1 MNQTP
6 VPRISPSPLLEV
18 CGVVKSYATPQGR
31 LQILKGVDISLAP
44 GETLALMGESG
55 SGKSTV
61 LNLAAGLDAPEEGEI
76 RLCGQSLG
84 ALSEAERA
92 RLRRET
98 VGLVF
103 QRFNLIASLTVA
115 QNLSFQARLC
125 GRLDPAWQAEL
136 TARLG
141 LTGLEGRYP
150 EALSGGQ
157 QQRVAIGRAL
167 AARPRLILADEPT
180 GNLDE
185 ASGDEALSLM
195 LDLVAASGAGLLIVT
210 HSARLAAR
218 LGRQARLEHGVM
230 ASSVLA
236 SP

>member
-1 MNQTP
+1 
-6 VPRISPSPLLEV
+6 
-18 CGVVKSYATPQGR
+18 VKSYATPQGR
-31 LQILKGVDISLAP
+31 LQILKGVDLSLSP

-55 SGKSTV
+55 SGKSTL
-61 LNLAAGLDAPEEGEI
+61 LNLAAGLDAPDGGEI
-76 RLCGQSLG
+76 RLCGEPLA

-92 RLRRET
+92 KLRRET

-103 QRFNLIASLTVA
+103 QRFNLITSLTVA

-125 GRLDPAWQAEL
+125 GRFDAAWQREL

-141 LTGLEGRYP
+141 LAGLEGRYP

-185 ASGDEALSLM
+185 DSGDEALSLM
-195 LDLVAASGAGLLIVT
+195 LDLVAASGAALLMVT

-218 LGRQARLEHGVM
+218 LGRQAQLAHGVM
-230 ASSVLA
+230 AS
-236 SP
+236 P

>member
-1 MNQTP
+1 MTP
-6 VPRISPSPLLEV
+6 LNRDAPLAPLLEAQ
-18 CGVVKSYATPQGR
+18 GIVKSYATPQGR
-31 LQILKGVDISLAP
+31 LQILKGVDLSLLP

-55 SGKSTV
+55 SGKSTL
-61 LNLAAGLDAPEEGEI
+61 LNLAAGLDAPDGGDI

-84 ALSEAERA
+84 ALSEAERG
-92 RLRRET
+92 RLRREN

-125 GRLDPAWQAEL
+125 GRLDPRWQEEL

-141 LTGLEGRYP
+141 LAGLEGRYP

-185 ASGDEALSLM
+185 ASGDEALGLM
-195 LDLVAASGAGLLIVT
+195 LDLVAASGAALLMVT
-210 HSARLAAR
+210 HSARLAQR
-218 LGRQARLEHGVM
+218 LSRRALLAHGVM
-230 ASSVLA
+230 APA
-236 SP
+236 

>member
-1 MNQTP
+1 MDQAL
-6 VPRISPSPLLEV
+6 SALHSSSPLLEAR
-18 CGVVKSYATPQGR
+18 GVAKSYATPQGR
-31 LQILKGVDISLAP
+31 LQILKGVDLSLLA

-55 SGKSTV
+55 SGKSTL
-61 LNLAAGLDAPEEGEI
+61 LNLAAGLDAADAGDI
-76 RLCGQSLG
+76 RLCGASLG
-84 ALSEAERA
+84 ALGEAERA
-92 RLRRET
+92 GLRRET
-98 VGLVF
+98 LGLVF

-125 GRLDPAWQAEL
+125 GRLDPAWQREL

-141 LTGLEGRYP
+141 LAGLEARYP

-195 LDLVAASGAGLLIVT
+195 LDLVAASGATLLMVT
-210 HSARLAAR
+210 HSARLAGGLARRAR
-218 LGRQARLEHGVM
+218 LTHGVM
-230 ASSVLA
+230 APA
-236 SP
+236 

>member
-1 MNQTP
+1 MDQAL
-6 VPRISPSPLLEV
+6 SALHSSSPLLEAR
-18 CGVVKSYATPQGR
+18 GVAKSYATPQGR
-31 LQILKGVDISLAP
+31 LQILKGVDLSLLP

-55 SGKSTV
+55 SGKSTL
-61 LNLAAGLDAPEEGEI
+61 LNLAAGLDAADAGEI
-76 RLCGQSLG
+76 RLCGASLG
-84 ALSEAERA
+84 SLREAERA

-98 VGLVF
+98 IGLVF

-125 GRLDPAWQAEL
+125 GRLDPDWQAEL

-141 LTGLEGRYP
+141 LAGLEARYP

-167 AARPRLILADEPT
+167 AARPKLILADEPT

-185 ASGDEALSLM
+185 ASGDEALALM
-195 LDLVAASGAGLLIVT
+195 LGLVAASGAALLMVT
-210 HSARLAAR
+210 HSPRLAGRLAR
-218 LGRQARLEHGVM
+218 RARLERGVM
-230 ASSVLA
+230 ALA
-236 SP
+236 

>member
-1 MNQTP
+1 MNQTD
-6 VPRISPSPLLEV
+6 VLRNSSSPLLEAR
-18 CGVVKSYATPQGR
+18 GVVKSYATPQGR

-55 SGKSTV
+55 SGKSTL
-61 LNLAAGLDAPEEGEI
+61 LNLAAGLDAPDSGEI
-76 RLCGQSLG
+76 RLCGQPLG

-92 RLRRET
+92 KLRRET
-98 VGLVF
+98 IGLVF
-103 QRFNLIASLTVA
+103 QRFNLITSLTVA

-125 GRLDPAWQAEL
+125 GRLDPAWQKEL

-141 LTGLEGRYP
+141 LAGLEARYP

-185 ASGDEALSLM
+185 ESGDEALSLM
-195 LDLVAASGAGLLIVT
+195 LDLVAASGAALLIVT

-218 LGRQARLEHGVM
+218 LGRQARLAHGVM
-230 ASSVLA
+230 AA
-236 SP
+236 A

>member
-1 MNQTP
+1 M
-6 VPRISPSPLLEV
+6 
-18 CGVVKSYATPQGR
+18 KSYATPQGR

-55 SGKSTV
+55 SGKSTL
-61 LNLAAGLDAPEEGEI
+61 LNLAAGLDAPDSGEI
-76 RLCGQSLG
+76 RLCGQPLG

-92 RLRRET
+92 KLRRET
-98 VGLVF
+98 IGLVF
-103 QRFNLIASLTVA
+103 QRFNLISSLTVA

-125 GRLDPAWQAEL
+125 GRLDAAWQAEL

-141 LTGLEGRYP
+141 LAGLEGRYP

-185 ASGDEALSLM
+185 DSGDEALSLM
-195 LDLVAASGAGLLIVT
+195 LDLVAASGAALLIVT

-218 LGRQARLEHGVM
+218 LGRQARLAHGVM
-230 ASSVLA
+230 SA
-236 SP
+236 P